1 MLQKILYLPLQ
12 IFKPLN
18 GVLMK
23 NSLFICSCLFL
34 LLNTGCD
41 PEFCYRK
48 LYFEI
53 PFKISPAID
62 TFNIGDTIWLES
74 DIDSLLL
81 DSLTQEYIDV
91 SDFEFKIEAD
101 LARMD
106 STQFIYSA
114 NDFKYVNVYGSL
126 ELAYTSSFS
135 YLNIKYINIE
145 GNKKIKVGIIPEKK
159 GLFCISFGMVDDNYT
174 NVEIIKDDCSEA
186 FDPKFTMNNGNGA
199 DNNYAL
205 FTADV
210 LSPGSLFQ
218 FEHSGS
224 YGFYVK

>member
-1 MLQKILYLPLQ
+1 
-12 IFKPLN
+12 
-18 GVLMK
+18 MK
-23 NSLFICSCLFL
+23 NILFFCSSIFL
-34 LLNTGCD
+34 LLTSGCD

-53 PFKISPAID
+53 PFTLSPAID
-62 TFNIGDTIWLES
+62 TFNIGDTIWVES
-74 DIDSLLL
+74 HIDSLLL

-106 STQFIYSA
+106 TTQFLYSA
-114 NDFKYVNVYGSL
+114 NDFKYVNVLGALEISNSGSIP
-126 ELAYTSSFS
+126 
-135 YLNIKYINIE
+135 YLNLKYAE
-145 GNKKIKVGIIPEKK
+145 SGGSKFLKAGIIPEKQ
-159 GLFCISFGMVDDNYT
+159 GLFLIGFGMVDDNYT

-186 FDPKFTMNNGNGA
+186 FDPKFTMNSGNGG
-199 DNNYAL
+199 DNNYAM